1 MMTGAL
7 RGLVLAGGRSTR
19 MGRDKAVLAYHGR
32 DQLQVAFELLGEVA
46 GPNFVSVRADQ
57 TSDPLRACYA
67 QVIDGTLGVGP
78 VAGILAALRTRPAAA
93 WLVLACDLPFLDAS
107 TLRALIAGRD
117 PSRVATAFRSAYDGL
132 PEPLCA
138 IWEPQCEPLLAD
150 FVAADGR
157 CPRKFLL
164 AHAARIIDLPRSNA
178 LDNINSTT
186 EYRQA
191 MQDLDPTAK
200 TRPLDIQYFALLRE
214 QAGCA
219 HESLQSA
226 ARTPRDLYLELQTR
240 HRFTLPLEMLRVAIN
255 GDFAEWD
262 HPLEAADHVVFIP
275 PVAGG

>member
-1 MMTGAL
+1 MTGAL

-32 DQLQVAFELLGEVA
+32 DQLQVAFELLDEVA

-57 TSDPLRACYA
+57 TSDPLRARYA

-107 TLRALIAGRD
+107 TLWALIAGRD

-164 AHAARIIDLPRSNA
+164 AHAARIIELPRSNA

-186 EYRQA
+186 EYHQA

>member
-1 MMTGAL
+1 MTGAL

-57 TSDPLRACYA
+57 TSDPLRARYA

-226 ARTPRDLYLELQTR
+226 ARTPRDLFLELQTR

>member
-1 MMTGAL
+1 MTGAL

-57 TSDPLRACYA
+57 TSDPLRARYA

-191 MQDLDPTAK
+191 MQDFDPTAK

>member
-1 MMTGAL
+1 M

-32 DQLQVAFELLGEVA
+32 DQLQVAFELLDEVA

-57 TSDPLRACYA
+57 TSDPLRARYA

>member
-1 MMTGAL
+1 
-7 RGLVLAGGRSTR
+7 VLTGGRSTR

-57 TSDPLRACYA
+57 TSDPVRARYA

-117 PSRVATAFRSAYDGL
+117 PSQVATAFRSAYDGL

-178 LDNINSTT
+178 LDNINSTM

-191 MQDLDPTAK
+191 MQDLDPTTK

>member
-1 MMTGAL
+1 MTGAL

-57 TSDPLRACYA
+57 TSDPLRARYA

>member
-1 MMTGAL
+1 MTAAL

-19 MGRDKAVLAYHGR
+19 MGRDKAMLAYHGR
-32 DQLQVAFELLGEVA
+32 DQLQVAFDLLGEVA

-57 TSDPLRACYA
+57 ATDPARARYA
-67 QVIDGTLGVGP
+67 QVIDGTEGVGP
-78 VAGILAALRTRPAAA
+78 IAGILAALRTRPASA
-93 WLVLACDLPFLDAS
+93 WLVLACDLPFLDAP

>member
-1 MMTGAL
+1 MTGAL

-57 TSDPLRACYA
+57 TSDPLRARYA

-219 HESLQSA
+219 RESLQSA

>member
-1 MMTGAL
+1 MTGAL

-57 TSDPLRACYA
+57 TSDPLRARYA

-186 EYRQA
+186 EYHQA

>member
-1 MMTGAL
+1 
-7 RGLVLAGGRSTR
+7 
-19 MGRDKAVLAYHGR
+19 
-32 DQLQVAFELLGEVA
+32 
-46 GPNFVSVRADQ
+46 
-57 TSDPLRACYA
+57 
-67 QVIDGTLGVGP
+67 
-78 VAGILAALRTRPAAA
+78 
-93 WLVLACDLPFLDAS
+93 
-107 TLRALIAGRD
+107 
-117 PSRVATAFRSAYDGL
+117 VATAFRSAYDGL

>member
-1 MMTGAL
+1 MTGAL

-19 MGRDKAVLAYHGR
+19 MGRDKALLAYHGR
-32 DQLQVAFELLGEVA
+32 DQLQVAFDLLGEVA

-57 TSDPLRACYA
+57 ISDPVRARYA
-67 QVIDGTLGVGP
+67 QVIDGTEGVGP
-78 VAGILAALRTRPAAA
+78 IAGILAALRTRPAAA
-93 WLVLACDLPFLDAS
+93 WLVLACDLPFLDAP

-219 HESLQSA
+219 RESLQSA

>member
-1 MMTGAL
+1 MTGAL

-57 TSDPLRACYA
+57 TSDPLRARYA

-178 LDNINSTT
+178 LENINSTT

-191 MQDLDPTAK
+191 MQDLDPTTK

>member
-1 MMTGAL
+1 MTGAL
-7 RGLVLAGGRSTR
+7 RGLVLTGGRSTR

-57 TSDPLRACYA
+57 TSDPLRARYA

-191 MQDLDPTAK
+191 MQDLDPTTK

-219 HESLQSA
+219 RESLQSA

>member
-1 MMTGAL
+1 MTGAL

-19 MGRDKAVLAYHGR
+19 MGRDKALLAYHGR
-32 DQLQVAFELLGEVA
+32 DQLQVAFDLLGEVA

-57 TSDPLRACYA
+57 ISDPVRARYA
-67 QVIDGTLGVGP
+67 QVIDGTEGVGP
-78 VAGILAALRTRPAAA
+78 IAGILAALRTRPAAA
-93 WLVLACDLPFLDAS
+93 WLVLACDLPFLDAP

-255 GDFAEWD
+255 GDFTEWD

>member
-1 MMTGAL
+1 MTAAL

-32 DQLQVAFELLGEVA
+32 DQLQVAFELLDEVA

-57 TSDPLRACYA
+57 TSDPLRARYA

>member
-1 MMTGAL
+1 MTGAL

-57 TSDPLRACYA
+57 TSDPLRARYA

-200 TRPLDIQYFALLRE
+200 TRTLDIQYFALLRE

>member
-1 MMTGAL
+1 MTGAL

-32 DQLQVAFELLGEVA
+32 DQLQVAFELLDEVA

-57 TSDPLRACYA
+57 TSDPLRARYA

-191 MQDLDPTAK
+191 MQDLDPTTK
-200 TRPLDIQYFALLRE
+200 IRPLDIQYFALLRE

>member
-1 MMTGAL
+1 MTGAL

-32 DQLQVAFELLGEVA
+32 DQLQVAFELLDEVA

-57 TSDPLRACYA
+57 TSDPLRARYA

-240 HRFTLPLEMLRVAIN
+240 PRFTLPLEMLRVAIN

>member
-1 MMTGAL
+1 
-7 RGLVLAGGRSTR
+7 
-19 MGRDKAVLAYHGR
+19 
-32 DQLQVAFELLGEVA
+32 
-46 GPNFVSVRADQ
+46 
-57 TSDPLRACYA
+57 
-67 QVIDGTLGVGP
+67 
-78 VAGILAALRTRPAAA
+78 
-93 WLVLACDLPFLDAS
+93 
-107 TLRALIAGRD
+107 LRALIAGRD

-150 FVAADGR
+150 FVAADKR

-164 AHAARIIDLPRSNA
+164 AHDACLIDLPRSNA

-219 HESLQSA
+219 RESLQSA
-226 ARTPRDLYLELQTR
+226 ARTPRELYLELQTR

>member
-1 MMTGAL
+1 ML
-7 RGLVLAGGRSTR
+7 FRS
-19 MGRDKAVLAYHGR
+19 
-32 DQLQVAFELLGEVA
+32 
-46 GPNFVSVRADQ
+46 RADQ
-57 TSDPLRACYA
+57 TSDPLRARYA

>member
-1 MMTGAL
+1 MTEAL

-46 GPNFVSVRADQ
+46 GPNFVSVRVDQ
-57 TSDPLRACYA
+57 ISDPVRARYA
-67 QVIDGTLGVGP
+67 QVIDGTQGVGP
-78 VAGILAALRTRPAAA
+78 IAGILAALRTRPAAA
-93 WLVLACDLPFLDAS
+93 WLVLACDLPFLDAP
-107 TLRALIAGRD
+107 TMRALIAGRD

-150 FVAADGR
+150 FVAADKR

-164 AHAARIIDLPRSNA
+164 AHDACLIDLPRSNA

-219 HESLQSA
+219 RESLQSA

>member
-1 MMTGAL
+1 
-7 RGLVLAGGRSTR
+7 
-19 MGRDKAVLAYHGR
+19 
-32 DQLQVAFELLGEVA
+32 
-46 GPNFVSVRADQ
+46 
-57 TSDPLRACYA
+57 
-67 QVIDGTLGVGP
+67 
-78 VAGILAALRTRPAAA
+78 
-93 WLVLACDLPFLDAS
+93 
-107 TLRALIAGRD
+107 
-117 PSRVATAFRSAYDGL
+117 
-132 PEPLCA
+132 
-138 IWEPQCEPLLAD
+138 LAD

-178 LDNINSTT
+178 LENINSTT

-191 MQDLDPTAK
+191 MQDLDPTTK

>member
-1 MMTGAL
+1 
-7 RGLVLAGGRSTR
+7 
-19 MGRDKAVLAYHGR
+19 MGRDKALLAYHGR
-32 DQLQVAFELLGEVA
+32 DQLQVAFDLLGEVA

-57 TSDPLRACYA
+57 ISDPVRARYA
-67 QVIDGTLGVGP
+67 QVIDGTEGVGP
-78 VAGILAALRTRPAAA
+78 IAGILAALRTRPAAA

-150 FVAADGR
+150 FVAADKR

-164 AHAARIIDLPRSNA
+164 AHDACLIDLPRSNA

-219 HESLQSA
+219 RESLQSA
-226 ARTPRDLYLELQTR
+226 ARTPRELYLELQTR

>member
-1 MMTGAL
+1 MTGAL

-57 TSDPLRACYA
+57 TSDPLRARYA

-191 MQDLDPTAK
+191 MQDLDPTTK

-240 HRFTLPLEMLRVAIN
+240 HRFTLTLEMLRVAIN

>member
-1 MMTGAL
+1 MTGAL

-57 TSDPLRACYA
+57 TSDPLRARYA

-240 HRFTLPLEMLRVAIN
+240 YRFTLPLEMLRVAIN

>member
-1 MMTGAL
+1 MTGAL

-32 DQLQVAFELLGEVA
+32 DQLQVAFELLDEVA

-57 TSDPLRACYA
+57 TSDPLRARYA

-164 AHAARIIDLPRSNA
+164 AHAARIIELPRSNA

>member
-57 TSDPLRACYA
+57 TSDPLRARYA

>member
-32 DQLQVAFELLGEVA
+32 DQLQVAFELLDEVA

-57 TSDPLRACYA
+57 TSDPLRARYA

>member
-1 MMTGAL
+1 MTGAL

-32 DQLQVAFELLGEVA
+32 DQLQVAFELLDEVA

-57 TSDPLRACYA
+57 TSDPLRARYA

-191 MQDLDPTAK
+191 MQDFDPTAK

>member
-1 MMTGAL
+1 MTGAL

-19 MGRDKAVLAYHGR
+19 MGRDKALLAYHGR
-32 DQLQVAFELLGEVA
+32 DQLQVAFDLLGEVA

-57 TSDPLRACYA
+57 ISDPVRARYA
-67 QVIDGTLGVGP
+67 QVIDGTEGVGP
-78 VAGILAALRTRPAAA
+78 IAGILAALRTRPAAA
-93 WLVLACDLPFLDAS
+93 WLVLACDLPFLDAP

>member
-1 MMTGAL
+1 MTAAL

-19 MGRDKAVLAYHGR
+19 MGRDKAMLAYHGR
-32 DQLQVAFELLGEVA
+32 DQLQVAFDLLGEVA

-57 TSDPLRACYA
+57 ATDPARARYA
-67 QVIDGTLGVGP
+67 QVIDGTEGVGP
-78 VAGILAALRTRPAAA
+78 IAGILAALRTRPAAA
-93 WLVLACDLPFLDAS
+93 WLVLACDLPFLDAP

>member
-1 MMTGAL
+1 MTGAL

-32 DQLQVAFELLGEVA
+32 DQLQVAFELLDKVA

-57 TSDPLRACYA
+57 TSDPLRARYA

-240 HRFTLPLEMLRVAIN
+240 YRFTLPLEMLRVAIN

>member
-1 MMTGAL
+1 MTGAL

-32 DQLQVAFELLGEVA
+32 DQLQVAFELLDEVA

-57 TSDPLRACYA
+57 TSDPLRARYA

-164 AHAARIIDLPRSNA
+164 AHAARIIELPRSNA

-240 HRFTLPLEMLRVAIN
+240 YRFTLPLEMLRVAIN

>member
-1 MMTGAL
+1 MTGAL

-32 DQLQVAFELLGEVA
+32 DQLQVAFELLDEVA

-57 TSDPLRACYA
+57 TSDPLRARYA

-191 MQDLDPTAK
+191 MQDHDPTAK

>member
-1 MMTGAL
+1 MTGAL

-32 DQLQVAFELLGEVA
+32 DQLQVAFELLDEVA

-57 TSDPLRACYA
+57 TSDPLRARYA

-164 AHAARIIDLPRSNA
+164 AHAARIIDLPQSNA

>member
-1 MMTGAL
+1 MTGAL

-32 DQLQVAFELLGEVA
+32 DQLQVAFELLDEVA

-57 TSDPLRACYA
+57 TSDPLRARYA

-240 HRFTLPLEMLRVAIN
+240 YRFTLPLEMLRVAIN

>member
-1 MMTGAL
+1 MTGAL

-32 DQLQVAFELLGEVA
+32 DQLQVAFELLDEVA

-57 TSDPLRACYA
+57 TSDPLRARYA

>member
-1 MMTGAL
+1 
-7 RGLVLAGGRSTR
+7 
-19 MGRDKAVLAYHGR
+19 
-32 DQLQVAFELLGEVA
+32 
-46 GPNFVSVRADQ
+46 
-57 TSDPLRACYA
+57 
-67 QVIDGTLGVGP
+67 
-78 VAGILAALRTRPAAA
+78 
-93 WLVLACDLPFLDAS
+93 
-107 TLRALIAGRD
+107 
-117 PSRVATAFRSAYDGL
+117 
-132 PEPLCA
+132 
-138 IWEPQCEPLLAD
+138 
-150 FVAADGR
+150 
-157 CPRKFLL
+157 
-164 AHAARIIDLPRSNA
+164 
-178 LDNINSTT
+178 
-186 EYRQA
+186 